1 MIHPFG
7 SPCPKYEG
15 ANGTKPKRRQTVN
28 QQSDMTAT
36 DAKRLFMD
44 FISDLQGIPCGFR
57 IGKIHNGFRAYDSR
71 TGAEIEAL
79 PVFGSFHEA
88 QMALREGE

>member
-1 MIHPFG
+1 M
-7 SPCPKYEG
+7 
-15 ANGTKPKRRQTVN
+15 N
-28 QQSDMTAT
+28 QQSDMTAA

-57 IGKIHNGFRAYDSR
+57 IGEIHNGFRAYDSR

-79 PVFGSFHEA
+79 PLFATFHEA
-88 QMALREGE
+88 RISRGTRSGQKWRRCGCSGCRMSLASRLA